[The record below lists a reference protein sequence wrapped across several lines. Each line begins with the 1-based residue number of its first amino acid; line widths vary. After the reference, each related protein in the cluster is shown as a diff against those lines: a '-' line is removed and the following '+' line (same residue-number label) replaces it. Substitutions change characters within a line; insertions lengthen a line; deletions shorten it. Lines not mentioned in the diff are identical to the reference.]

1 MEVTQTIPV
10 KGRLTS
16 RASED
21 LILVTAAKEGCEK
34 SYEKL
39 LNRYKH
45 SVYRTMYG
53 MVNNSEDAEDLTYE
67 AFGKAFHKLPTYVPH
82 HAFSTWLFRI
92 AKNNCIDHILKKRLH
107 TLSIDEPVEYGSECD
122 FSNNLKAVMLNPE
135 EEYIR
140 DQKLQLVRFA
150 VAKLGVK
157 YRRMIELR
165 YFDELSY
172 EEIAAKLEIPLG
184 TVKAQLFRA
193 KDLMYDV
200 IMKTGAT
207 AHLEDI
213 RRHTKNRKKVA

>member
-1 MEVTQTIPV
+1 
-10 KGRLTS
+10 
-16 RASED
+16 
-21 LILVTAAKEGCEK
+21 
-34 SYEKL
+34 
-39 LNRYKH
+39 
-45 SVYRTMYG
+45 
-53 MVNNSEDAEDLTYE
+53 
-67 AFGKAFHKLPTYVPH
+67 
-82 HAFSTWLFRI
+82 
-92 AKNNCIDHILKKRLH
+92 
-107 TLSIDEPVEYGSECD
+107 
-122 FSNNLKAVMLNPE
+122 MLNPE

-193 KDLMYDV
+193 KDLMYEV